1 MCGTGAAVG
10 EGWRS
15 GAAGLPVYPALAR
28 LLDAG
33 TTWIA
38 VTSIAQDGTMDGPD
52 IALPKAVRRLAPDV
66 RLLGFGGV
74 RSTSDVRTLRNLGC
88 DGAILGRSVY
98 EGALTIAIARA
109 ALDAMGGDPV

>member
-1 MCGTGAAVG
+1 MG

-15 GAAGLPVYPALAR
+15 GAAGLPLDPALAR

-33 TTWIA
+33 ITWIA

-52 IALPKAVRRLAPDV
+52 IALLESVRRLAPDV
-66 RLLGFGGV
+66 RLLGSGGV
-74 RSTSDVRTLRNLGC
+74 RSTSDVRTLWNLGC

-98 EGALTIAIARA
+98 EGALTIALARA